1 MAGRITI
8 VGLGPGDFER
18 IPSEI
23 SRVLLDPDA
32 TVIVRTLQ
40 HPAARRLSQLATTS
54 TSLPRRSRS
63 STGGW
68 LNE

>member
-32 TVIVRTLQ
+32 TVIVRTL
-40 HPAARRLSQLATTS
+40 
-54 TSLPRRSRS
+54 
-63 STGGW
+63 
-68 LNE
+68 